1 MIDVTVVSAEDQELL
16 TFAAKAAGFQ
26 TSWQDYSLW
35 VRRGAELWT
44 VWEPLRNDAQAF
56 RLALELEIPIHPG
69 RVWKSYRMG
78 CRHDFVEASRY
89 ITPIS
94 DPKATRRA
102 IVEVAAEVGKAMQ
115 EAA

>member
-16 TFAAKAAGFQ
+16 NFAAKAAGFQ
-26 TSWQDYSLW
+26 ASWQDYSLW
-35 VRRGAELWT
+35 VRRGNELWT
-44 VWEPLRNDAQAF
+44 VWQPLRNDAQAF
-56 RLALELEIPIHPG
+56 RLALELEMPIHPG
-69 RVWKSYRMG
+69 RAWKSYRMG

-115 EAA
+115 ESA

>member
-1 MIDVTVVSAEDQELL
+1 MIDVTIVSAEDQELL

-26 TSWQDYSLW
+26 TSWQDYTLW
-35 VRRGAELWT
+35 VRRGNDLWT
-44 VWEPLRNDAQAF
+44 VWEPLHHDGQAF

-78 CRHDFVEASRY
+78 CRDDFVEASRY